1 MMSPVKLA
9 SLLSFLALAAATAVG
24 CAASEEETFEEDGSG
39 EDELRQGP
47 NSSRWVY
54 NGMLP
59 HLEEPSIVVG
69 QTTHTVRITGFLPA
83 DYDTNQLPF
92 YTRDTATEV
101 DGRTRID
108 VVYPIATGSSV
119 NHQPRDY
126 VTERVFPRRTDSSAP
141 WGGFPFI
148 SYVNDASSM
157 RGIAFH
163 GPITAADGEWKLI
176 RGPVSH
182 GCNRMQ
188 GEHVV
193 ELAHLIGVD
202 MTTKVWSGD
211 TILRNYKIPVKVIR
225 GSADQWNG
233 QNVDVDY
240 PAMASVR
247 RPREN
252 VKMFAS
258 WRSEDFPAWVCRIND
273 RNPPNLNDIPRD
285 YCTSALGLRNVNDG
299 STAPR

>member
-1 MMSPVKLA
+1 MLGLKIVSALSLLLLA
-9 SLLSFLALAAATAVG
+9 SAAAVG
-24 CAASEEETFEEDGSG
+24 CAATDEGATGSDNG
-39 EDELRQGP
+39 ASEDELRQGP
-47 NSSRWVY
+47 NSARWVY
-54 NGMLP
+54 NGKLP
-59 HLEEPSIVVG
+59 HLENPSIVVG

-83 DYDTNQLPF
+83 DYDQNDLPF
-92 YTRDTATEV
+92 YTADTATPV

-108 VVYPIATGSSV
+108 VVYPIATGASV
-119 NHQPRDY
+119 NHQPNNY
-126 VTERVFPRRTDSSAP
+126 LTERVFPRRTDSSAP

-148 SYVNDASSM
+148 SYVNDISPM
-157 RGIAFH
+157 QGIAFH
-163 GPITAADGEWKLI
+163 GPITADEGEWKLI

-211 TILRNYKIPVKVIR
+211 TILRNLKVPVKVIR

-233 QNVDVDY
+233 QNVDIDY
-240 PAMASVR
+240 PAAASVR
-247 RPREN
+247 RPTEN
-252 VKMFAS
+252 VKMFKA

-273 RNPPNLNDIPRD
+273 RNPPNLNAIPAD
-285 YCTSALGLRNVNDG
+285 YCTSALGLQNRTDG
-299 STAPR
+299 SSAPR